1 MSHHVGGSWPIQ
13 IQWPKPQ
20 RRSQGALTD
29 GQRQR
34 LTRQQHHFHV
44 AQRLWR
50 RLWHWKRIQG
60 AGDRG
65 DVNHHPC
72 PRSNAS
78 EPKATVGSRKVAV
91 SGVCPI
97 FPFYSSISSICHC
110 MESLPVLGSQKRH
123 LHKVNRYRDC
133 ATQKRRTLRASSE
146 I

>member
-1 MSHHVGGSWPIQ
+1 ML
-13 IQWPKPQ
+13 
-20 RRSQGALTD
+20 GAPD
-29 GQRQR
+29 P
-34 LTRQQHHFHV
+34 F
-44 AQRLWR
+44 
-50 RLWHWKRIQG
+50 
-60 AGDRG
+60 
-65 DVNHHPC
+65 
-72 PRSNAS
+72 RSNDPSHSGGAKAPWQMGNASVSPDSSTTSTLPSVFGGGFGTGSESRAPEIGVMWITILATQEAMLQRSS

-97 FPFYSSISSICHC
+97 FPFDSSICHC